1 MSLFYDSTHQLEP
14 YVLTDLGDLEPWVM
28 ELVKADQFLR
38 GQIHPVTQL
47 AVAELVRDMN
57 CYYSNLIEGH
67 RTLPIDIENAKHQ
80 DFSKDQKNFSLQ
92 KLAAAHLDTEA
103 VVNARVMA
111 GEIPYTA
118 DFIKTAHLTFCNA
131 LPPEMLVLEH
141 AKDSAKI
148 NEIHLLKPGEW
159 RDQNVKVSK
168 HVPPSFE
175 SIPAFMSRFEETQ
188 KARGPSALQLA
199 NAIAGHH
206 RLTWIHPFG
215 DGNGRI
221 SRLVTDAQLKHLGVN
236 TTGLWSWSRG
246 LAKNKPIYMSALGE
260 ADNPRAGDLDGRG
273 NLSMRSL
280 RNFVKVGL
288 EIAVD
293 QAKFMAEML
302 ELESLASRVTN
313 HFVRERPDFDPEAA
327 RIIMQAVAFGEIK
340 RGVAKT
346 STGFGSRKA
355 QELIQQLVAE
365 GYLSSESPKGAL
377 RAAFPLRAIGT
388 FFPNLFPSG
397 SFDAKAQAA
406 IDYVAKVNGR
416 RVKNSA
422 PK

>member
-1 MSLFYDSTHQLEP
+1 MLI
-14 YVLTDLGDLEPWVM
+14 DLGDLEPLVM
-28 ELVKADQFLR
+28 ELVKADKFLQGR
-38 GQIHPVTQL
+38 IHPLTQL

-67 RTLPIDIENAKHQ
+67 RTLPIDIEKAKHH
-80 DFSKDQKNFSLQ
+80 DFSGDQKNFSLQ

-103 VVNARVMA
+103 VVNARVRA

-118 DFIKTAHLTFCNA
+118 DFIKKAHLTFCNA
-131 LPPEMLVLEH
+131 LPPEMLVIEH
-141 AKDSAKI
+141 AKDSAKS

-159 RDQNVKVSK
+159 RDQNVKVSN
-168 HVPPSFE
+168 HLPPAFE

-188 KARGPSALQLA
+188 KARGANALQLA

-246 LAKNKPIYMSALGE
+246 LAKNKQPYMNALGE
-260 ADNPRAGDLDGRG
+260 ADNLRAGDLDGRD

-293 QAKFMAEML
+293 QAKFMAQML
-302 ELESLASRVTN
+302 ELESLQARVTN
-313 HFVRERPDFDPEAA
+313 HFVRERLDMDPEAA
-327 RIIMQAVAFGEIK
+327 RIIMQAIAFGEVK
-340 RGVAKT
+340 RGVAKDA
-346 STGFGSRKA
+346 TGFGSRKA
-355 QELIQQLVAE
+355 QDLIRQLVDE
-365 GYLSSESPKGAL
+365 GYLSSDSPKGAL
-377 RAAFPLRAIGT
+377 RAAFPLRAMGT

-397 SFDAKAQAA
+397 SVEANAQTAVEK
-406 IDYVAKVNGR
+406 IKSRTG
-416 RVKNSA
+416 KKIA